1 MRLERGTQSA
11 VTAAVFNALALF
23 FIVILCISRFCLVG
37 QAGPKDYL
45 IIFALVLS
53 IGFTVTVALRKSA
66 FRSLMFFHLIFTLT
80 ETDHGLGRHIYTL
93 SASVLS

>member
-1 MRLERGTQSA
+1 MGLERGTQSV

-23 FIVILCISRFCLVG
+23 FILIRCISRFWIVG
-37 QAGPKDYL
+37 QVGPEDHL

-66 FRSLMFFHLIFTLT
+66 LDFEVSSLCALH
-80 ETDHGLGRHIYTL
+80 
-93 SASVLS
+93 